1 MKAVYKWK
9 SDIADMLQ
17 AFLREKKMTGFK
29 YENQERE
36 LEYFDA
42 YYYQSGYSGIRLT
55 KSMVDSFIYVECEKP
70 STHYKKEIVM
80 SNFACFLQKQGYS
93 VYVPVIKSAPT
104 KRCTHI
110 PYIFTRKELQRFF
123 TAIDCYPIAKH
134 NNRNTVDPVLFRLLY
149 GTGMRVSE
157 ALSLQVKDVN
167 LEEGI
172 LTVRHAKNNKDRLV
186 PVAKS
191 ISDRMTD
198 MAAKIHRFS
207 NETSC
212 FFPNTLKKP
221 IDQSTIYCRF
231 RDYLLMADISHTAG
245 GPRVHDFR
253 PPFFDQLSEE
263 MGSFRRGTYHHLAIS
278 CRLYGALRF

>member
-93 VYVPVIKSAPT
+93 V
-104 KRCTHI
+104 
-110 PYIFTRKELQRFF
+110 
-123 TAIDCYPIAKH
+123 
-134 NNRNTVDPVLFRLLY
+134 
-149 GTGMRVSE
+149 
-157 ALSLQVKDVN
+157 
-167 LEEGI
+167 
-172 LTVRHAKNNKDRLV
+172 
-186 PVAKS
+186 
-191 ISDRMTD
+191 
-198 MAAKIHRFS
+198 
-207 NETSC
+207 
-212 FFPNTLKKP
+212 
-221 IDQSTIYCRF
+221 
-231 RDYLLMADISHTAG
+231 
-245 GPRVHDFR
+245 
-253 PPFFDQLSEE
+253 
-263 MGSFRRGTYHHLAIS
+263 
-278 CRLYGALRF
+278 